1 MFAAFNVKIS
11 GEDILEPC
19 MYELG
24 KPIYAGIKNQVQGSL
39 KEYISS
45 DENTGEILDEKKI
58 EDTWFPSM
66 NYDVFI
72 SHSHKDQ
79 KLAIALAGWLN
90 EIFGIS
96 SFIDSYVWNYSDD
109 LLKII
114 DDEYCV
120 KFTHEDGSKTYS
132 YERRNNSTAHV
143 HIILNAA
150 LQKMI
155 DRCEA
160 VFFLNTPNSIL
171 LDDVIEGTSTAS
183 PWIYSE
189 ILTTG
194 FVRHR
199 PLLDY
204 RNVPIQKG
212 ITNFNER
219 DLRVK
224 YNVNL
229 DEFTMIDGSDLRW
242 LWKCGRQGTG
252 KDSLDRLYEHKSL
265 IKE

>member
-11 GEDILEPC
+11 GTDIFEPY
-19 MYELG
+19 MYECG
-24 KPIYAGIKNQVQGSL
+24 KIIYAGLKNQIQNSL
-39 KEYISS
+39 KAYISS

-66 NYDVFI
+66 SYDIFI

-96 SFIDSYVWNYSDD
+96 SFIDSCVWNYSDD

-120 KFTHEDGSKTYS
+120 KSTYEDGSRTYS

-143 HIILNAA
+143 HIILNTA

-171 LDDVIEGTSTAS
+171 LDDVIEGASTAS

-194 FVRHR
+194 IVRHR

-204 RNVPIQKG
+204 RKVPIQEG
-212 ITNFNER
+212 ITHFDKR

-229 DEFTMIDGSDLRW
+229 DEFTKIDGKDLLW
-242 LWKCGRQGTG
+242 LWINGRQGTG
-252 KDSLDRLYEHKSL
+252 KDSLDRLYEYKGL
-265 IKE
+265 IEE

>member
-11 GEDILEPC
+11 EDDILGPY
-19 MYELG
+19 MYEYG
-24 KPIYAGIKNQVQGSL
+24 KTIYAGIKNQVQDSL

-58 EDTWFPSM
+58 EDNWFPSM

-79 KLAIALAGWLN
+79 KLAIALAGWLKKD
-90 EIFGIS
+90 FGIS
-96 SFIDSYVWNYSDD
+96 SFIDSCVWNYSDD

-114 DDEYCV
+114 DDKYCV
-120 KFTHEDGSKTYS
+120 KFTHEDGSKAYS

-171 LDDVIEGTSTAS
+171 LDDVIEGASTAS

-189 ILTTG
+189 ILTIE

-204 RNVPIQKG
+204 RNVPVQEG
-212 ITNFNER
+212 ITHFNKR

-229 DEFTMIDGSDLRW
+229 DEFTMINGSDLLW
-242 LWKCGRQGTG
+242 LWKYGRQGTD
-252 KDSLDRLYEHKSL
+252 KDSLDRLYEYKGL
-265 IKE
+265 IEE